1 MKNNAAGIFGA
12 DFRDFSGTDSL
23 YFNPG
28 AVFGRVILGV
38 SAVNGSFSSIFDP
51 FLSCSLFSRF
61 NITVFRRFVTSSKS
75 TFESI
80 PFSKAKNH
88 FYIVITA
95 GFFLNP

>member
-23 YFNPG
+23 HFNPG

-51 FLSCSLFSRF
+51 FLS
-61 NITVFRRFVTSSKS
+61 
-75 TFESI
+75 
-80 PFSKAKNH
+80 
-88 FYIVITA
+88 
-95 GFFLNP
+95 